1 MKHSMNSAD
10 LQSAGFLIQSRDS
23 IESVV
28 RQPRG
33 RRTPNGTLCAKF
45 QVPRCT
51 PIDFL
56 AVSSTVDS
64 FRNAFGKKN

>member
-10 LQSAGFLIQSRDS
+10 LQPAGFLIQSRDS

-33 RRTPNGTLCAKF
+33 AEEPQMEHSVRSSKF
-45 QVPRCT
+45 RDVHLST
-51 PIDFL
+51 FL
-56 AVSSTVDS
+56 L
-64 FRNAFGKKN
+64 F